1 MPKSLYDALR
11 VNQTAT
17 LDEIKLAFKK
27 RALQVHPDKG
37 GSKEAFHLVY
47 EALET
52 LADPEAR
59 KKYDQGLALKS
70 GQTQTSD
77 GPVKKTST
85 KDGRASRKDA
95 GSKQRP
101 PKSGKKSRDQGHAG
115 KPPAPQSQE
124 TKLLIKIRDLL
135 RQLPRD
141 TRNDVITQQFSQKQ
155 RLILENWMVDASSG
169 PPSQTE
175 TLPVKSV
182 VQTPAASCP
191 MSGQRRKELQD
202 VGDESSAAVRAKGR
216 VHEMSATK
224 RPTNHKIRDKKE
236 SKKRPKNACGTLNR
250 SNSGRG
256 QSYGARIRFDCVEL
270 FARQTD
276 FPTALEYLVILTS
289 VKQKVHDRRGL
300 PSNFEE
306 RLQAALESSAQ
317 EHGRDLADLKVRFAV
332 NQRAGFF
339 FGNKFML
346 TSPSVRSV
354 EQLGQLRTLLEPFRQ
369 TRERKIRG
377 LSWQYHPANLQETW
391 ELFQKAVAEVWE
403 VAGVDSTKFMRKI
416 LAHYEA
422 ASGSRWRRLQSW
434 ERQHM
439 ALQDLNRY
447 RPKSLRDRSKYL
459 ERRER
464 LQMARQDKNEHR
476 PRGLREKSTT
486 SSLEHWE
493 RQQMALEDKNR
504 HRPRRLRVSSQK
516 FSTENTLSRKLLA
529 LKALLAR
536 WECVLK
542 RQARLAEREHRKALR
557 IRKLQKKRAQAERK
571 RIEILNRKR
580 IREEC
585 LRRESVRKRMK
596 SSDVMDDIPW
606 I

>member
-77 GPVKKTST
+77 GPVKKKTST

-101 PKSGKKSRDQGHAG
+101 PKPGKKSRDQGHAG
-115 KPPAPQSQE
+115 KPHQAQQSQE

-155 RLILENWMVDASSG
+155 RLILEKWMVDASSG

-182 VQTPAASCP
+182 VQTPAARCP

-202 VGDESSAAVRAKGR
+202 GDESSAAVRAKGR

-332 NQRAGFF
+332 NQRARFF
-339 FGNKFML
+339 FGNNFML

-464 LQMARQDKNEHR
+464 VQMARQDKNEHR

-516 FSTENTLSRKLLA
+516 FSTENRLSRKLLA
-529 LKALLAR
+529 LKALLSEMGVCAKKAGTFGRERTSQSLANPQVAKEEGPSRAKKTRDFEPKANPRGMLEAR
-536 WECVLK
+536 ICSQTNEV
-542 RQARLAEREHRKALR
+542 E
-557 IRKLQKKRAQAERK
+557 
-571 RIEILNRKR
+571 
-580 IREEC
+580 
-585 LRRESVRKRMK
+585 
-596 SSDVMDDIPW
+596 
-606 I
+606 